1 LTVWKLLSQATK
13 KKSFVFSADLKP
25 RNFLQLFD
33 FMVKIFQRPLLQQ
46 SSAAPQTSISPA
58 GFAH

>member
-1 LTVWKLLSQATK
+1 
-13 KKSFVFSADLKP
+13 
-25 RNFLQLFD
+25 LQLFD

-46 SSAAPQTSISPA
+46 SSAAPQTSISPT